1 MGNDVGND
9 GAAPVRAKSR
19 FVPAAVT
26 FVIVALAV
34 YLTGMLATWVLKR
47 IVLPLL
53 AVILGWV
60 AARVVYRIRD

>member
-1 MGNDVGND
+1 MRDD
-9 GAAPVRAKSR
+9 AAPVRDKSR